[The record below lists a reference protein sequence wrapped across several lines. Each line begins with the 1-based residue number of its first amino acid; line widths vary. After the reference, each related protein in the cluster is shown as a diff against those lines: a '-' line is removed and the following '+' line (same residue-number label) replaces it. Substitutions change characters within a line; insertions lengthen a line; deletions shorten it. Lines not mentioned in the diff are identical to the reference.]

1 MSCHIFAGLDA
12 SLATL
17 DVGLVKLEAVQN
29 SRLARADRRQRR
41 SVVMLL
47 GDVTMTA
54 DVIAVVISDVIHDVA
69 VTAH

>member
-1 MSCHIFAGLDA
+1 MPCHIFAGLDA
-12 SLATL
+12 GLATL

-47 GDVTMTA
+47 GDVTVTA